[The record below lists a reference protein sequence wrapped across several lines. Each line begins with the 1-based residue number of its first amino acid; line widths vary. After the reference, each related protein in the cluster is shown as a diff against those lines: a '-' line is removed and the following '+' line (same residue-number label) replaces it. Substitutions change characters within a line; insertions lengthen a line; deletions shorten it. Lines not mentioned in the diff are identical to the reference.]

1 MAQQVN
7 KAVVEVQTMSL
18 LQWRAAAPR
27 NCLQSLEPAVE
38 VKYARIEDELFT
50 IFGGLYA
57 LGIKNFQTGDN
68 LSL

>member
-18 LQWRAAAPR
+18 LERRAAAPR

-38 VKYARIEDELFT
+38 VKYEWMEDELFT
-50 IFGGLYA
+50 NFWGVLYTLGKNLLLEIFV
-57 LGIKNFQTGDN
+57 
-68 LSL
+68 